1 MAITKY
7 PPNTIWLGG
16 EMKVVNDVAAGAAFN
31 PGHLIERYNSSGT
44 PLYRKHSVAAATG
57 NVAKIFALNQP
68 MLNKGVDDA
77 YAVNDLVEAGIMSPG
92 ATVWALIGVL
102 TVVQGDKLESAG
114 NGTLRLVT
122 TGVPIAIAIE
132 GKVGA
137 SGETR
142 VRVEIL

>member
-1 MAITKY
+1 MAIVKY

-16 EMKVVNDVAAGAAFN
+16 GMVVVNDVAAGAAIT

-44 PLYRKHSVAAATG
+44 ALYRKHSGAALSA
-57 NVAKIFALNQP
+57 VPIFALNQS
-68 MLNKGVDDA
+68 MLNKGVDDV
-77 YAVNDLVEAGIMSPG
+77 YNTGDLVEAGIFQSG
-92 ATVWALIGVL
+92 SLVWALIGVL
-102 TVVQGDKLESAG
+102 TVVQGDRLESAG
-114 NGTLRLVT
+114 NGTLRILT
-122 TGVPIAIAIE
+122 AGFPIAVAAE

>member
-16 EMKVVNDVAAGAAFN
+16 EMKVVNDVAAGGIFS

-44 PLYRKHSVAAATG
+44 PLLRKHSGAAGAAA
-57 NVAKIFALNQP
+57 KMFALNQS

-77 YAVNDLVEAGIMSPG
+77 YAVGDLVEYGIFSPG
-92 ATVWALIGVL
+92 STVWALIGVL
-102 TVVQGDKLESAG
+102 TVIQGSLLESAG

-122 TGVPIAIAIE
+122 AGFPIAQAIE

>member
-1 MAITKY
+1 MAIVKY

-16 EMKVVNDVAAGAAFN
+16 GMVVVNDVAAGAAFN

-44 PLYRKHSVAAATG
+44 PLFRKHSTALLAA
-57 NVAKIFALNQP
+57 VPIFALNQS

-77 YAVNDLVEAGIMSPG
+77 YGVGDLVEAGIMQSG
-92 ATVWALIGVL
+92 SLVWALIGVL
-102 TVVQGDKLESAG
+102 TVVAGDKLESAG
-114 NGTLRLVT
+114 NGTLRLAT
-122 TGVPIAIAIE
+122 TGVVIGVAAE

-142 VRVEIL
+142 LRVEIV

>member
-1 MAITKY
+1 MAIVKY

-16 EMKVVNDVAAGAAFN
+16 NMTVVNDVAAGAAFN
-31 PGHLIERYNSSGT
+31 PGHLLERYNSSGT
-44 PLYRKHSVAAATG
+44 PLFRKHSGAALAAT
-57 NVAKIFALNQP
+57 ATFALNQS
-68 MLNKGVDDA
+68 MLNKGVDDP
-77 YAVNDLVEAGIMSPG
+77 YNIGDLVEAGIMAKG

-114 NGTLRLVT
+114 NGTLRILTAGFPV
-122 TGVPIAIAIE
+122 AIAIE

>member
-1 MAITKY
+1 MAIVKY

-16 EMKVVNDVAAGAAFN
+16 GMVIVNDVAAGAAFN
-31 PGHLIERYNSSGT
+31 PGHLIERYNSAGT
-44 PLYRKHSVAAATG
+44 PLYRKHSTAGGAA
-57 NVAKIFALNQP
+57 VPIFALNQP

-77 YAVNDLVEAGIMSPG
+77 YAINDLVEAGIFQSG
-92 ATVWALIGVL
+92 SLVWALIGVL

-114 NGTLRLVT
+114 NGTLRLLAA
-122 TGVPIAIAIE
+122 GIAIAVAAE

-142 VRVEIL
+142 VRIEIL

>member
-1 MAITKY
+1 MAIVKY

-16 EMKVVNDVAAGAAFN
+16 GMTVVNDVAAGAAFN

-44 PLYRKHSVAAATG
+44 PLFRKHSTAGGAAA
-57 NVAKIFALNQP
+57 AIFGLNQS

-77 YAVNDLVEAGIMSPG
+77 YAIGDLVEAGIMAKG
-92 ATVWALIGVL
+92 ALVWALIGVL

-114 NGTLRLVT
+114 NGTLRLLAA
-122 TGVPIAIAIE
+122 GIAIAIAAE